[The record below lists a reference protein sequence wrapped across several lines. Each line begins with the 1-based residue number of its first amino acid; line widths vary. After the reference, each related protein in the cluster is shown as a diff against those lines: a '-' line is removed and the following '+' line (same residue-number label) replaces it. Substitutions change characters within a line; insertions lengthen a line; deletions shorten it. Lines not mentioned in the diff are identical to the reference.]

1 MITEPTHHPF
11 ATDSSLIEERG
22 LVVYDDLRE
31 LPAYEEAFS
40 TPYTVIVLNLSGWV
54 KAECDMRPVFF
65 QPHNLAVLMHHHI
78 HYFHEHSNDYRAI
91 MVVMSPEFQN
101 ELKRRFPSTYRDVH
115 HYIFKQEVPLNEDQ
129 FATIHNLLL
138 LLKSV
143 SETTSHKRMDMI
155 GHQLEVLFDL
165 LQEYRR
171 ENGIEDHQPSQREDL
186 FARFYQAIIDHHR
199 ESREVHF
206 YASMFNLTPKHFS
219 TVIKQ
224 LTNISALE
232 WITSHVIIQAKALL
246 RNHDHLTVQQI
257 SHKLGF
263 PDQSIFS
270 RYFKNATGMS
280 PKEYREQHL
289 S

>member
-1 MITEPTHHPF
+1 M
-11 ATDSSLIEERG
+11 
-22 LVVYDDLRE
+22 VYEDLRE

-186 FARFYQAIIDHHR
+186 FARFYQAIIDHHT

>member
-1 MITEPTHHPF
+1 MMKEQTQHPF
-11 ATDSSLIEERG
+11 MTDSSLIDERG
-22 LVVYDDLRE
+22 LVVFDDLHE
-31 LPAYEEAFS
+31 LPVYKEPFS
-40 TPYTVIVLNLSGWV
+40 TPYTVIVLNLKGWV
-54 KAECDMRPVFF
+54 KAECDMRNVFF
-65 QPHNLAVLMHHHI
+65 SPRNIAVLMHHHI
-78 HYFHEHSNDYRAI
+78 HVFHECSSDYHAI
-91 MVVMSPEFQN
+91 MVAMSPAFQD

-115 HYIFKQEVPLNEDQ
+115 HYLFQQEVPLTDSQ
-129 FATIHNLLL
+129 FSTIRSLLL
-138 LLKSV
+138 LLKDV
-143 SETTSHKRMDMI
+143 SETNSHKRMDMI

-171 ENGIEDHQPSQREDL
+171 ENGVAEHQPSHREDL
-186 FARFYQAIIDHHR
+186 FTRFYQAIIDHHT

-246 RNHDHLTVQQI
+246 LNHDHLTIQQVSI
-257 SHKLGF
+257 KLGF

-280 PKEYREQHL
+280 PKEFREKNL